1 MMTADELL
9 TAWLNNLKGADHSP
23 KTVMRY
29 RGVVRRFLDWYEGE
43 EGRPIEWV
51 DLTPI
56 ALVSYRS
63 ALQKKRASATVNV
76 HVAALRTW
84 CQWLTEKEYL
94 SENPAM
100 NLKLVGQVQP
110 EAPDPLSNTAVNAL
124 LREVR
129 RSRHG
134 KRDHAIVQ
142 MLLQTG
148 MRIGE
153 CQALRW
159 QDITF
164 QERKGTV
171 FIRSG
176 KGNKSRTV
184 PLNSS
189 IRSALIEYAAPIL
202 NCQPVAKDVV
212 SQWPQAKEKKH
223 SSPLWVSQ
231 KGNQLSS
238 PAMWRVVNR
247 AVEECAN
254 RGLVPGETKPHDL
267 RHTFAH
273 RYLEQHPGDLV
284 GLARLLGHESLDTT
298 KIYTQPT
305 PGELARRVEQ
315 IPLNAYG

>member
-1 MMTADELL
+1 MITPDKLRI
-9 TAWLNNLKGADHSP
+9 AWLNNLKETDRSL
-23 KTVMRY
+23 KTIRRY
-29 RGVVRRFLDWYEGE
+29 DGVVNRFLLWYEAE
-43 EGRPIEWV
+43 ERRPV
-51 DLTPI
+51 ALNDLTPI
-56 ALVSYRS
+56 ALVSYRTY
-63 ALQKKRASATVNV
+63 LQKKQAPATVNV
-76 HVAALRTW
+76 HVSALRAW
-84 CQWLTEKEYL
+84 CQWLIENKYL
-94 SENPAM
+94 ADNPAI
-100 NLKLVGQVQP
+100 NLKLVGQVQSDAP
-110 EAPDPLSNTAVNAL
+110 EPLSNTAVNAL
-124 LREVR
+124 LRETW

-159 QDITF
+159 QDITIK
-164 QERKGTV
+164 ERTGMA

-189 IRSALIEYAAPIL
+189 IRSALVEYAAPIL
-202 NCQPVAKDVV
+202 NCQPTAKDVAQ
-212 SQWPQAKEKKH
+212 QWPLPQETQAYL
-223 SSPLWVSQ
+223 PLWQSQ

-247 AVEECAN
+247 VVKECAS
-254 RGLVPGETKPHDL
+254 RGLAPDDTKPHDL

-273 RYLEQHPGDLV
+273 CYLQQHPGDLV

-305 PGELARRVEQ
+305 PGELAQRVEQ
-315 IPLNAYG
+315 LSLNAYG